1 MANAPHTP
9 EPDWVVRDFGH
20 SPVSVAAPGDGPCIA
35 KVYLT
40 EYRKRERTPELLRA
54 LRMITKAP
62 SMVRALR
69 RLVAFHSTGPD
80 NEALCDAYHDECIAN
95 EIAPTGAGLLDSLT
109 REARAILAHID
120 GEG

>member
-1 MANAPHTP
+1 MASAPHTP

-62 SMVRALR
+62 AMVRALR
-69 RLVAFHSTGPD
+69 EAVARVEVANAEG
-80 NEALCDAYHDECIAN
+80 DAILSAWL
-95 EIAPTGAGLLDSLT
+95 P
-109 REARAILAHID
+109 EARTLLAHID